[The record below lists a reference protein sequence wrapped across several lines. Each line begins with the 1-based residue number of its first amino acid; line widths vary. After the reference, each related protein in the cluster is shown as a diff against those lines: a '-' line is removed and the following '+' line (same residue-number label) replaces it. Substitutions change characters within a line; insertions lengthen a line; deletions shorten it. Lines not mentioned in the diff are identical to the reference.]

1 MNKSKK
7 LSNILSS
14 LLMAII
20 ALAVGFLCG
29 FTIMDYTHKLSAGGF
44 MSILVM
50 LSGLLLLALA
60 YVLQVIIHEA
70 GHLVFGLISGYEFVS
85 FRIGSFLLGK
95 DPQGKLKLKR
105 YYLAGTAG
113 QCLMGPP
120 DFEEDGYL
128 PVGLY
133 NMGGVLLNAIS
144 AMFFFWAYYLSGKT
158 VILPML
164 FLSLGILGLSQALI
178 NALPLEL
185 GGIPTDGRNALSL
198 GKDEKA
204 LRAFWIQLKINQY
217 SSQGMRYKD
226 MPEDWFSLS
235 GGESSSGPL
244 NAALAVFRANRL
256 MDMQLLDQAKQLI
269 SALLEEKAVP
279 GLYQSLLRVDSFYFQ
294 ALNGQVTPP
303 DKAMGKFMKAMKNY
317 PSVLRSSF
325 AQALAAGDRDKAGE
339 LKQRLEA
346 LRETYP
352 FPGELESELEL
363 VELAEKAL
371 ASTVSRA

>member
-1 MNKSKK
+1 
-7 LSNILSS
+7 
-14 LLMAII
+14 
-20 ALAVGFLCG
+20 
-29 FTIMDYTHKLSAGGF
+29 
-44 MSILVM
+44 
-50 LSGLLLLALA
+50 
-60 YVLQVIIHEA
+60 
-70 GHLVFGLISGYEFVS
+70 
-85 FRIGSFLLGK
+85 
-95 DPQGKLKLKR
+95 
-105 YYLAGTAG
+105 
-113 QCLMGPP
+113 
-120 DFEEDGYL
+120 
-128 PVGLY
+128 
-133 NMGGVLLNAIS
+133 
-144 AMFFFWAYYLSGKT
+144 
-158 VILPML
+158 
-164 FLSLGILGLSQALI
+164 
-178 NALPLEL
+178 
-185 GGIPTDGRNALSL
+185 
-198 GKDEKA
+198 
-204 LRAFWIQLKINQY
+204 
-217 SSQGMRYKD
+217 

-256 MDMQLLDQAKQLI
+256 MDMQLLDQAQQLI

-279 GLYQSLLRVDSFYFQ
+279 GLYQSLLRVDSFYLQ